1 LGAAAL
7 GIGGYAYHEH
17 EKHKKESAEEEV
29 STLFHF
35 LSFPNLP
42 SSNACIAA

>member
-17 EKHKKESAEEEV
+17 EKHKTERVEEEV

-35 LSFPNLP
+35 SDFP
-42 SSNACIAA
+42 